1 MSDKRTVV
9 LKMIQVLKSV
19 AVMIGCL
26 AGATLIGMVFHWM
39 KFPDTNVVIIYIFS
53 VLLTARFVPG
63 YGYGVAVSVAATL
76 TFNYFFT
83 APYFTLNVYDLSYL
97 VTFVIMTVTAIMT
110 SALTSRA
117 RKSERQ
123 AWEKEKIANALYGL
137 THRLT
142 NAADLDEIVS
152 AVIEQVSKVLG
163 CDAAC
168 LCFNQEGCP
177 METYQQQRGSERM
190 IQKTGEEDFARY
202 SEGNVFGKNTV
213 CVGEKFCDWPI
224 YGKDRILG
232 VLRLPKDTAVGTM
245 RGYLPLMQAMLENT
259 ALAMERVWNVQES
272 NRSKAEMTQ
281 ERYRGNLLRA
291 ISHDLRTPLAGIMG
305 SSELLMD
312 MLKEDKEGRELASGV
327 YKDADWLLS
336 LVENILNLTR
346 LQDGRLILNKRPE
359 AVEEILG
366 SAIAHVTKRYPGR
379 EITVDIP
386 EELLMVPMDGRLME
400 QVLVNLMDNAVKH
413 TSEEKEIR
421 VVVKTQ
427 EEQGEVLFQVLD
439 EGSGIAPADLPHIF
453 QLFYTTSTKSA
464 DAKRG
469 VGLGLAICESIVKM
483 HGGTITAGNRK
494 DCKGAEFSIRLPMEV
509 SHEK

>member
-1 MSDKRTVV
+1 M
-9 LKMIQVLKSV
+9 
-19 AVMIGCL
+19 
-26 AGATLIGMVFHWM
+26 
-39 KFPDTNVVIIYIFS
+39 
-53 VLLTARFVPG
+53 
-63 YGYGVAVSVAATL
+63 
-76 TFNYFFT
+76 
-83 APYFTLNVYDLSYL
+83 YDLSYL

-312 MLKEDKEGRELASGV
+312 MLEDKEGRELASGV

-346 LQDGRLILNKRPE
+346 LQDGRLILNKQPE